1 MIDASPSQATLA
13 ASLSDLLVNHQHA
26 SVIRLPRHF
35 IPSFFSTSAMSF
47 VFLAH
52 RRCLSIIIKGEK
64 CCTPFTFLNRYG
76 HTLHCIAHKSVQ
88 LRSIVY
94 HLAAL
99 NPFHFASLNLL
110 FFSRKAVALHSRGRP
125 LCATSFRPLLRK
137 DIALH
142 SITLSFRSF
151 SMTLRAMEKSY
162 ITTSLH
168 STSYPFASG
177 KAVPSVSYK
186 AMPSWFGKA
195 ALSIIYQCEKAV

>member
-26 SVIRLPRHF
+26 SVIRFPRHF

-47 VFLAH
+47 CFLAH
-52 RRCLSIIIKGEK
+52 QRCLSIIIKVEK

-94 HLAAL
+94 HLA
-99 NPFHFASLNLL
+99 SLNLL
-110 FFSRKAVALHSRGRP
+110 FFSRKAVALHSRSRP

-137 DIALH
+137 YIALH

-177 KAVPSVSYK
+177 KAEPSVSYK